1 MSLYILFAKGCIL
14 NIKILKRGITME
26 FYCWHNNVTS
36 KELFMQN
43 VSIIGK
49 VGGTVGSKQ
58 LCGGTTYFI
67 HPFW

>member
-1 MSLYILFAKGCIL
+1 
-14 NIKILKRGITME
+14 ME